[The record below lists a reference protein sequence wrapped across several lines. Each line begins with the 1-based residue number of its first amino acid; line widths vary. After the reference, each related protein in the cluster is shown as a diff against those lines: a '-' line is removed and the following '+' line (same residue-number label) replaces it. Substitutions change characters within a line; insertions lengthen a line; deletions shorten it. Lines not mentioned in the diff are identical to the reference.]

1 MSPKTAKYVR
11 TVYGIILSL
20 LVLIVG
26 LLLILSCID
35 IYRSGD
41 RPFSTESVGA
51 HFSAIALP
59 VYLCI
64 IWAVGGVVLSLALP
78 TEQTRRKGLISP
90 EVTLARLTGKLDL
103 SKCPYELE
111 KNIRRQRTLRQ
122 IFVLVTVVLYVTGAT
137 RALIYALN
145 KNNFPA
151 ADGQFNAEVLQGTL
165 TVALYLAPPFLY
177 SIVTSFLNREFR
189 KREIALVKEAIAL
202 CATRPDLCRTPETPV
217 ENSCSG
223 ACPFQKAKSVF
234 TKHQKTI
241 LTVVRCVV
249 LAVGVLFV
257 LLGIFNGGMSDV
269 VQKAIKICTEC
280 IGLG

>member
-64 IWAVGGVVLSLALP
+64 IWAVGGAVLSLALP
-78 TEQTRRKGLISP
+78 AEQTRRKGLISP

-122 IFVLVTVVLYVTGAT
+122 IFVLVNVVLYVTGAT

>member
-1 MSPKTAKYVR
+1 MSKQ
-11 TVYGIILSL
+11 TVKRIHLAYGI
-20 LVLIVG
+20 VLT
-26 LLLILSCID
+26 LLLITVGILLTVSCVT
-35 IYRSGD
+35 IYKSGD
-41 RPFSTESVGA
+41 RPFSTESIRA
-51 HFSAIALP
+51 QFSAIALP

-64 IWAVGGVVLSLALP
+64 IWAVGGFVLALALP
-78 TEQTRRKGLISP
+78 LEKSKLKSRVSL
-90 EVTLARLTGKLDL
+90 EVTLARLSGKLDL

-122 IFVLVTVVLYVTGAT
+122 IFVWVNVVLYVVGAT

-177 SIVTSFLNREFR
+177 SIVTSLLNREFR
-189 KREIALVKEAIAL
+189 KREIALIKEAIAL
-202 CATRPDLCRTPETPV
+202 CATRPDLCRAPDEST
-217 ENSCSG
+217 NANGSR
-223 ACPFQKAKSVF
+223 ACPIEKAKSVF
-234 TKHQKTI
+234 AKHQKTI
-241 LTVVRCVV
+241 LTVVRCAV
-249 LAVGVLFV
+249 LAIGIVFV
-257 LLGIFNGGMSDV
+257 LLGIFNGGMNDV

>member
-1 MSPKTAKYVR
+1 MSKQTIKRIHIAYGVVLTLLIL
-11 TVYGIILSL
+11 TVGAA
-20 LVLIVG
+20 
-26 LLLILSCID
+26 LILSCLD

-41 RPFSTESVGA
+41 RPFSTESVKT

-64 IWAVGGVVLSLALP
+64 VWAVGGFVLAVALP
-78 TEQTRRKGLISP
+78 LEKGKLKSRTSSKI
-90 EVTLARLTGKLDL
+90 TLSRLSGKLDL
-103 SKCPYELE
+103 SRCPAELARD
-111 KNIRRQRTLRQ
+111 IRSLRVWRLVLILTSTL
-122 IFVLVTVVLYVTGAT
+122 FYLAGAT
-137 RALIYALN
+137 LALIYVLN

-151 ADGQFNAEVLQGTL
+151 ADDQFNAEILRGTL
-165 TVALYLAPPFLY
+165 KIARYLGPPFFH
-177 SIVTSFLNREFR
+177 SIVVSLLNHGFR
-189 KREIALVKEAIAL
+189 KREIALTKEAITL
-202 CATRPDLCRTPETPV
+202 CATRPDLCPSPHEPV
-217 ENSCSG
+217 DDNG
-223 ACPFQKAKSVF
+223 GRPCPIGKIKSAF

-249 LAVGVLFV
+249 LGVGALFV

>member
-64 IWAVGGVVLSLALP
+64 IWAVGGAVLSLALP
-78 TEQTRRKGLISP
+78 AEQTRRKGLISP

-122 IFVLVTVVLYVTGAT
+122 IFVLVNVVLYVTGAT

-202 CATRPDLCRTPETPV
+202 CATRPDLCRTSETPV